1 MAASRTK
8 ISILATARPSFYLPF
23 SGSNLRKF
31 RQKSRGRTSTA
42 PLYRV
47 AVCDRFGGNRRPKLE
62 TKSST
67 DPPKGRGSLSPF
79 RLLVGFLQCW
89 FFFVGGQFPAAGHKT
104 KEKRR
109 RYSHEPRRKWQTN
122 VSQDRRRRNWK
133 IPKRRRRVAI
143 MNDEPIPSMFG
154 C

>member
-8 ISILATARPSFYLPF
+8 ISILATARPSFYIPF

-89 FFFVGGQFPAAGHKT
+89 FFFCRRPISRGWTQNKR
-104 KEKRR
+104 KEKEVQPRAKKKMADER
-109 RYSHEPRRKWQTN
+109 ESGSAPAELEDTQTEAPSCHHER
-122 VSQDRRRRNWK
+122 
-133 IPKRRRRVAI
+133 
-143 MNDEPIPSMFG
+143 
-154 C
+154 